1 MLLHLF
7 SWSCALSQA
16 TRRSALTSG
25 AAYAAS
31 AAANG
36 LLPLP
41 HATPLP
47 ALASGGATAGKT
59 TSIPR
64 AKLRYYDRITAA
76 VVAYEAVPAAV
87 DAGSRDGGGF
97 FSAAEDAGASEL
109 KTAGYLLAVAFKL
122 DSVRLAPPL
131 SRAHTHAAPAHTP
144 SPLLC
149 AQKKPPD
156 TLVTV
161 KNWKKVMSDLER
173 LQAAVKSGKREDVVR
188 VFAASRLSMDAY
200 LESVELPPLGDARY
214 S

>member
-1 MLLHLF
+1 MMWLQF
-7 SWSCALSQA
+7 FRWSCALSQA

-31 AAANG
+31 AAAIG

-41 HATPLP
+41 HTTPLP

-87 DAGSRDGGGF
+87 DAGSKDGGGF

-122 DSVRLAPPL
+122 DSVRFARPL
-131 SRAHTHAAPAHTP
+131 SRAYTHAAPAHTP
-144 SPLLC
+144 SPLC
-149 AQKKPPD
+149 P
-156 TLVTV
+156 
-161 KNWKKVMSDLER
+161 R
-173 LQAAVKSGKREDVVR
+173 RKSRPTR
-188 VFAASRLSMDAY
+188 S
-200 LESVELPPLGDARY
+200 
-214 S
+214 